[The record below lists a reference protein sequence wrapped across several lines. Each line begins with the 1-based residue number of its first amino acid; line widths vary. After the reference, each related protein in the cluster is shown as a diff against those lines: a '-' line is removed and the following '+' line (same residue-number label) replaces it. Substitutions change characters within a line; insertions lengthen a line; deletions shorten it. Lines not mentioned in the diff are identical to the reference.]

1 MHADLDLLLIS
12 VYCTA
17 DDLLP
22 ERPRN
27 ARRRLSDA
35 EIVTLC
41 VAQVLMGIPSDRRF
55 LRAARRQLGHL
66 FPQLPS
72 QDALHKRRARLA
84 ETIEW
89 LIGVF
94 AAQSPGSSDDLL
106 LLDSTPVECGRS
118 LETTR
123 RSQLADVCGYGY
135 CKSHSRWFW
144 GMRLHLACAPDGTP
158 RAAALVSADRPEREV
173 ALTLLPRALAGG
185 ETIVCDKGY
194 AGRDFANAVSEL
206 GAIVLRPPRQTE
218 PQTGPPPRA
227 DPAADRVGLLDLQR
241 PPLARTA
248 RRPHPTQPLRP
259 HRHPAPRTRRLHHPQ
274 PPTRP
279 TQPRNR
285 RLHRLTAWHQPSS
298 SPSGASHYRRTSSL
312 SDMPVPDPDMSRR
325 DVSTNGCRR
334 RSVMRLPRG

>member
-1 MHADLDLLLIS
+1 MVADLDLLCIS

-22 ERPRN
+22 ERRGN

-66 FPQLPS
+66 FPHLPS
-72 QDALHKRRARLA
+72 QDGLHKRRARLA

-94 AAQSPGSSDDLL
+94 ASQSPGASDELL

-135 CKSHSRWFW
+135 SRSHSRWFW

-158 RAAALVSADRPEREV
+158 RAAALVAADRPEREV
-173 ALTLLPRALAGG
+173 ALTLLPRALTGG

-194 AGRDFANAVSEL
+194 AGREFKDAVDAL
-206 GAIVLRPPRQTE
+206 GALVLRPPRANE
-218 PQTGPPPRA
+218 PQTGPHLAPIRQRIESVFWTCKDLLTLERHGARTPRN
-227 DPAADRVGLLDLQR
+227 L
-241 PPLARTA
+241 LARIATRLLALAACISLNHQLGRPSRALADYTA
-248 RRPHPTQPLRP
+248 
-259 HRHPAPRTRRLHHPQ
+259 
-274 PPTRP
+274 
-279 TQPRNR
+279 
-285 RLHRLTAWHQPSS
+285 
-298 SPSGASHYRRTSSL
+298 
-312 SDMPVPDPDMSRR
+312 
-325 DVSTNGCRR
+325 
-334 RSVMRLPRG
+334 

>member
-1 MHADLDLLLIS
+1 MDADLDLLCIS

-22 ERPRN
+22 ERVRN

-66 FPQLPS
+66 FPQLPA

-94 AAQSPGSSDDLL
+94 AAQSPGSGDTLL

-123 RSQLADVCGYGY
+123 RSQLADVCGYSY
-135 CKSHSRWFW
+135 SRSHSRWFW

-173 ALTLLPRALAGG
+173 ALTMLPRALAGG

-194 AGRDFANAVSEL
+194 AGRAFAHAVADL
-206 GAIVLRPPRQTE
+206 GTVLLRPPRQNE
-218 PQTGPPPRA
+218 PQSGAHLAPIRQRIESVFWTCK
-227 DPAADRVGLLDLQR
+227 GLLSLER
-241 PPLARTA
+241 HGARTPHNLFA
-248 RRPHPTQPLRP
+248 RIATRLLALAACISLNHQLGRPSR
-259 HRHPAPRTRRLHHPQ
+259 AI
-274 PPTRP
+274 
-279 TQPRNR
+279 
-285 RLHRLTAWHQPSS
+285 AD
-298 SPSGASHYRRTSSL
+298 YTS
-312 SDMPVPDPDMSRR
+312 
-325 DVSTNGCRR
+325 
-334 RSVMRLPRG
+334 

>member
-17 DDLLP
+17 DDVLP
-22 ERPRN
+22 QRRCN

-41 VAQVLMGIPSDRRF
+41 VAQVVMGLPSDRRF

-66 FPQLPS
+66 FPYLPS

-89 LIGVF
+89 LTGVF
-94 AAQSPGSSDDLL
+94 AAQSPGSRDELL

-118 LETTR
+118 VETTR

-158 RAAALVSADRPEREV
+158 RAAALVSADRPDREV
-173 ALTLLPRALAGG
+173 ALTLLPRALTGG

-194 AGRDFANAVSEL
+194 AGREFAAAVAEL
-206 GAIVLRPPRQTE
+206 GAIVVRPPRASE
-218 PQTGPPPRA
+218 PQTGPHLAPIRQRIESVFWTCK
-227 DPAADRVGLLDLQR
+227 DLLSLEHHG
-241 PPLARTA
+241 ART
-248 RRPHPTQPLRP
+248 
-259 HRHPAPRTRRLHHPQ
+259 
-274 PPTRP
+274 
-279 TQPRNR
+279 PRNLFAR
-285 RLHRLTAWHQPSS
+285 IAARLLALAACISLNHKLGRPSRAIADYTA
-298 SPSGASHYRRTSSL
+298 
-312 SDMPVPDPDMSRR
+312 
-325 DVSTNGCRR
+325 
-334 RSVMRLPRG
+334 

>member
-1 MHADLDLLLIS
+1 MDADLDLLCIS

-22 ERPRN
+22 ARPGN
-27 ARRRLSDA
+27 GRRKLTDA
-35 EIVTLC
+35 EIVTLS

-72 QDALHKRRARLA
+72 QDALHKQRARLA

-94 AAQSPGSSDDLL
+94 AAQSPGASDDLL

-118 LETTR
+118 LETAR
-123 RSQLADVCGYGY
+123 RSQLAEVCGYGY
-135 CKSHSRWFW
+135 SKSHSRWFW

-158 RAAALVSADRPEREV
+158 RAAALVAADRPEREV

-194 AGRDFANAVSEL
+194 AGREFAETVDLL
-206 GAIVLRPPRQTE
+206 GATVLRPPRATE
-218 PQTGPPPRA
+218 PQTGPHLAPIRQRIESVFWTCKDLLTLERHGARSPRN
-227 DPAADRVGLLDLQR
+227 L
-241 PPLARTA
+241 LARIAVRLLALAACITLNHKLGRPSRAIADYTA
-248 RRPHPTQPLRP
+248 
-259 HRHPAPRTRRLHHPQ
+259 
-274 PPTRP
+274 
-279 TQPRNR
+279 
-285 RLHRLTAWHQPSS
+285 
-298 SPSGASHYRRTSSL
+298 
-312 SDMPVPDPDMSRR
+312 
-325 DVSTNGCRR
+325 
-334 RSVMRLPRG
+334 

>member
-1 MHADLDLLLIS
+1 MDADLDLLCIS

-22 ERPRN
+22 QRPRN

-66 FPQLPS
+66 FPCLPS

-84 ETIEW
+84 EAIEW
-89 LIGVF
+89 LLGVF
-94 AAQSPGSSDDLL
+94 AARSPGASDDLL

-123 RSQLADVCGYGY
+123 RSQLAEVCGYSY
-135 CKSHSRWFW
+135 SKSHSRWFW

-158 RAAALVSADRPEREV
+158 RAAALVSADRPEREI

-194 AGRDFANAVSEL
+194 AGREFAEAVAAR
-206 GAIVLRPPRQTE
+206 GAVLLRPPRATE
-218 PQTGPPPRA
+218 PHTGIHLAPIRQRIESVFWTCK
-227 DPAADRVGLLDLQR
+227 DLLTLER
-241 PPLARTA
+241 HGART
-248 RRPHPTQPLRP
+248 
-259 HRHPAPRTRRLHHPQ
+259 
-274 PPTRP
+274 
-279 TQPRNR
+279 PRNLFAR
-285 RLHRLTAWHQPSS
+285 IATRLLALAACISLNHQLGRPSRAIADYTA
-298 SPSGASHYRRTSSL
+298 
-312 SDMPVPDPDMSRR
+312 
-325 DVSTNGCRR
+325 
-334 RSVMRLPRG
+334 

>member
-1 MHADLDLLLIS
+1 MDADLDLLCIS

-27 ARRRLSDA
+27 ARRRLTDA
-35 EIVTLC
+35 EVVTLC

-66 FPQLPS
+66 FPYLPS

-89 LIGVF
+89 LTGVF
-94 AAQSPGSSDDLL
+94 AARSPGSRDDLL

-118 LETTR
+118 VETAR

-135 CKSHSRWFW
+135 SRSHSRWFW
-144 GMRLHLACAPDGTP
+144 GCRLHLACAPDGTP

-194 AGRDFANAVSEL
+194 AGREFADNVSGL
-206 GAIVLRPPRQTE
+206 GAIVLRPPRATE
-218 PQTGPPPRA
+218 PQTGVHLAPIRQRIESVFWTCK
-227 DPAADRVGLLDLQR
+227 DLLTLER
-241 PPLARTA
+241 HGART
-248 RRPHPTQPLRP
+248 
-259 HRHPAPRTRRLHHPQ
+259 
-274 PPTRP
+274 
-279 TQPRNR
+279 PRNLFAR
-285 RLHRLTAWHQPSS
+285 IATRLLALAACISLNHQLGRPSRAIATYTA
-298 SPSGASHYRRTSSL
+298 
-312 SDMPVPDPDMSRR
+312 
-325 DVSTNGCRR
+325 
-334 RSVMRLPRG
+334 

>member
-1 MHADLDLLLIS
+1 MHADLDLLCIS

-22 ERPRN
+22 QRVGN

-66 FPQLPS
+66 FPYLPS
-72 QDALHKRRARLA
+72 QDAFHKRRARLA

-94 AAQSPGSSDDLL
+94 AAQSPGSRDDLL

-123 RSQLADVCGYGY
+123 RSQLADVCGYSY
-135 CKSHSRWFW
+135 SKSHSRWFW

-158 RAAALVSADRPEREV
+158 RAVALVAADRPEREV
-173 ALTLLPRALAGG
+173 ALTLLPRALTGG

-194 AGRDFANAVSEL
+194 AGREFARAVAAL
-206 GAIVLRPPRQTE
+206 DTVVLRPPRRSE
-218 PQTGPPPRA
+218 PQAGPQLAPIRQRIESVFWTCK
-227 DPAADRVGLLDLQR
+227 DLLSLER
-241 PPLARTA
+241 HGART
-248 RRPHPTQPLRP
+248 
-259 HRHPAPRTRRLHHPQ
+259 
-274 PPTRP
+274 
-279 TQPRNR
+279 PRNLFAR
-285 RLHRLTAWHQPSS
+285 VAVRLLALAACISLNHQLGRPSRAIADYTA
-298 SPSGASHYRRTSSL
+298 
-312 SDMPVPDPDMSRR
+312 
-325 DVSTNGCRR
+325 
-334 RSVMRLPRG
+334 